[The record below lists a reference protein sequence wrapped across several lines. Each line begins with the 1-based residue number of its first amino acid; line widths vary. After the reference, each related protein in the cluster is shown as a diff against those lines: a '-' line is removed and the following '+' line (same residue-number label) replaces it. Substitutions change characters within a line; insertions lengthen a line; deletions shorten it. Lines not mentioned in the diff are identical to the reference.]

1 VLVAGAVL
9 IGMDS
14 PHPSSL
20 ADEGRRILFTFADV
34 GIAVI
39 VMFLTS
45 QLSKRTPAT
54 AQAAP
59 LARRIEAT
67 SRSLAHCSAA
77 CQDSVGVA
85 APGEAVSQLADEPQP
100 PESFPTGRRICAAC
114 GLAGAAS
121 SARSMKN
128 GR

>member
-1 VLVAGAVL
+1 MRT
-9 IGMDS
+9 MDS

-45 QLSKRTPAT
+45 QLSKRIPAT

-59 LARRIEAT
+59 LTRRIEAT
-67 SRSLAHCSAA
+67 SRSLAHCSA
-77 CQDSVGVA
+77 CHDSVGVA
-85 APGEAVSQLADEPQP
+85 APGEAVSQLADEPQL
-100 PESFPTGRRICAAC
+100 PELFPTGRRICAAC

-128 GR
+128 GG